1 MAQIKNVL
9 KIIKSKLGR
18 FGQWLDEVYN
28 PWMLR
33 VLVALTI
40 AFVIFHVRNTIRT
53 LTIEGYSKKIAWEY
67 IGDSFIDIVYTFML
81 IVFICSLFLLPF
93 LHYLRKRDLRSL
105 TSTSDKSSGSV
116 EIEPTRLMTT
126 VSSLKS

>member
-1 MAQIKNVL
+1 MKKIGMAQIKNVL
-9 KIIKSKLGR
+9 KIISKLGR

-33 VLVALTI
+33 ILVALTV

-81 IVFICSLFLLPF
+81 IVFIGSLFLLPF
-93 LHYLRKRDLRSL
+93 LYYLRKRSISH
-105 TSTSDKSSGSV
+105 TW
-116 EIEPTRLMTT
+116 TRN
-126 VSSLKS
+126 

>member
-33 VLVALTI
+33 ILVALTV
-40 AFVIFHVRNTIRT
+40 AFVIFRVHNTIRT
-53 LTIEGYSKKIAWEY
+53 LTIEAYSKR
-67 IGDSFIDIVYTFML
+67 
-81 IVFICSLFLLPF
+81 LLGN
-93 LHYLRKRDLRSL
+93 
-105 TSTSDKSSGSV
+105 T
-116 EIEPTRLMTT
+116 
-126 VSSLKS
+126 

>member
-1 MAQIKNVL
+1 MKKIGMAQIKNVL

-33 VLVALTI
+33 ILVALTI

-67 IGDSFIDIVYTFML
+67 IGDSILSVSELRML
-81 IVFICSLFLLPF
+81 IN
-93 LHYLRKRDLRSL
+93 K
-105 TSTSDKSSGSV
+105 
-116 EIEPTRLMTT
+116 
-126 VSSLKS
+126 